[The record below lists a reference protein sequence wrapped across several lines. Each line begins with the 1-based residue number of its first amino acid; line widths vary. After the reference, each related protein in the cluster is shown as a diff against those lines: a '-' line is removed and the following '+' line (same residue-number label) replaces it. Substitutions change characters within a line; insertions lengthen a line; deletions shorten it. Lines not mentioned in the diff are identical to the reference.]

1 MERQSE
7 RSPGYLQLPG
17 HTKNFTLLA
26 PLLTTGVL
34 VLLLPAQALSEPLSL
49 GGPMA
54 LSPHTTEYLKGAR
67 GFLGPAGWLCAI
79 TRRQEPSCFTS
90 GPRSLQG

>member
-1 MERQSE
+1 MSAAPWSHKELHT
-7 RSPGYLQLPG
+7 PGLSA
-17 HTKNFTLLA
+17 HT
-26 PLLTTGVL
+26 GML

-49 GGPMA
+49 GGPTA

-67 GFLGPAGWLCAI
+67 GFLSPAGWLYAI
-79 TRRQEPSCFTS
+79 TGRQEPSCFTP